1 MERQKMRGVFKR
13 LSFLF
18 IVIILII
25 YVCVIGIFL
34 AYAAYRR
41 QEERNA
47 MQAMARQGKLALEEQ
62 LDSVANL
69 EKNLVSDSRASDL
82 SQGNYGNDY
91 EKSRLAMGLI
101 GSMWSFQ
108 SANTIIQEIEMFFP
122 ELEMTLSTRSGTARD
137 IVRPCPRAEGDTARR
152 LVYSGGK
159 VWMEL
164 WYPLTHSIEE
174 GYMPDYGVKVTL
186 SEDYLEELLSLF
198 AIDGR
203 SGGFSAFDT
212 GEELLRLPPEEGGLM
227 EVWRSVWEEAG
238 SPDSFLGNGRSTG
251 KSYVF
256 VSEVI
261 PGYGTTLVAY
271 RHGGWLDGPM
281 MAALLVMGGVLILV
295 GGMFFLMLYQTN
307 SIVNKP
313 LQEVVQA
320 LEAVQKGNLGI
331 RINHRYQDEF
341 QYVYSAFNEMAER
354 IQELIDNV
362 REQGRLLQNA
372 ELMQLQ
378 SQINPHFLY
387 NSFYLIRIMAKNESY
402 DQITAFVTSL
412 AKYYRFLNK
421 ETEQNIPLARE
432 AEHMQNYINIQQ
444 MRFGDKITVQMGA
457 YPESCGDFRVP
468 KLILQPVVENAY
480 NYGMADILKDGM
492 IAVGYEIREG
502 FLYIA
507 VEDNGSGG
515 EPENLELY

>member
-227 EVWRSVWEEAG
+227 EVWRSVWEILCVCVRGDSRVRDHSGSLSARRMAG
-238 SPDSFLGNGRSTG
+238 RTHDGCPAGDGRCADSGRRHVFPDAVPDQQYRKQAPAGGSTG
-251 KSYVF
+251 
-256 VSEVI
+256 
-261 PGYGTTLVAY
+261 A
-271 RHGGWLDGPM
+271 
-281 MAALLVMGGVLILV
+281 
-295 GGMFFLMLYQTN
+295 
-307 SIVNKP
+307 
-313 LQEVVQA
+313 
-320 LEAVQKGNLGI
+320 
-331 RINHRYQDEF
+331 
-341 QYVYSAFNEMAER
+341 
-354 IQELIDNV
+354 
-362 REQGRLLQNA
+362 
-372 ELMQLQ
+372 
-378 SQINPHFLY
+378 
-387 NSFYLIRIMAKNESY
+387 
-402 DQITAFVTSL
+402 
-412 AKYYRFLNK
+412 
-421 ETEQNIPLARE
+421 
-432 AEHMQNYINIQQ
+432 
-444 MRFGDKITVQMGA
+444 
-457 YPESCGDFRVP
+457 
-468 KLILQPVVENAY
+468 
-480 NYGMADILKDGM
+480 
-492 IAVGYEIREG
+492 
-502 FLYIA
+502 
-507 VEDNGSGG
+507 
-515 EPENLELY
+515 